1 VVDHPEP
8 VVPWDRGA
16 SSVSAGRVENH
27 HHDPL
32 RQSASPQRNHIR
44 RDEDEFRAAR
54 FAMRMS
60 LAVGVVM
67 LLGKTVAYYVTGSAA
82 ILSDFAESVVHVIA
96 VAFAAFSL
104 RLSTKAAVPTFLY
117 GYERITFF
125 SAGFEGAM
133 VIVAAVWILIE
144 AVEKWIMGLELEHL
158 GSGVLLLLGA
168 GMLSACLGWY
178 LLRVGKRSH
187 SLILE
192 ADGKHVLTDSFTSFG
207 VVAGLGLVMLTGW
220 KPFDPLVAIAVA
232 ANILWSGG
240 RLAWRSAAGLLDYS
254 DPETGRQIRGKLDR
268 ICGEL
273 GVDYHGVR
281 YRTTGY
287 RQIIE
292 VHLLFPHATNVGEAH
307 RLATALEER
316 LPAEL
321 GMPAE
326 VVTHLESLEHH
337 EHVHS
342 VKHYTGRP
350 NWRLTLVVGCESLPW
365 PELKPEANSF
375 ILRDSW
381 PSVANVAFAVYILN
395 MDDET
400 KQAFQALNKQ
410 LGAMETRLSERIFD
424 TETKLLSAFRDWSQ
438 AIEVRMRTLPLLD
451 QRVGL
456 LEERISVVER
466 KLLEKGM

>member
-1 VVDHPEP
+1 MSDTT
-8 VVPWDRGA
+8 A
-16 SSVSAGRVENH
+16 SSLPKPAIVQRDDVE
-27 HHDPL
+27 L
-32 RQSASPQRNHIR
+32 
-44 RDEDEFRAAR
+44 RAAQ

-67 LLGKTVAYYVTGSAA
+67 LLGKTTAYYMTGSAA

-104 RLSTKAAVPTFLY
+104 RLSIKPAAPTFLY
-117 GYERITFF
+117 GYERISFF

-133 VIVAAVWILIE
+133 IIVAAIWILVE
-144 AVEKWIMGLELEHL
+144 AVEKWLAGLPLEHL

-168 GMLSACLGWY
+168 GILNLWLGWY

-240 RLAWRSAAGLLDYS
+240 RLAWRSAVGLLDYS
-254 DPETGRQIRGKLDR
+254 DPETGKLIRERLDA
-268 ICGEL
+268 ICSEL
-273 GVDYHGVR
+273 GVNYHGVR

-292 VHLLFPHATNVGEAH
+292 VHLLFPLATPVGEAH

-316 LPAEL
+316 LPVEL
-321 GMPAE
+321 GKPAE
-326 VVTHLESLEHH
+326 VITHLESLEDH
-337 EHVHS
+337 EDVHS
-342 VKHYTGRP
+342 VEHYTG
-350 NWRLTLVVGCESLPW
+350 
-365 PELKPEANSF
+365 KPE
-375 ILRDSW
+375 
-381 PSVANVAFAVYILN
+381 
-395 MDDET
+395 
-400 KQAFQALNKQ
+400 
-410 LGAMETRLSERIFD
+410 
-424 TETKLLSAFRDWSQ
+424 
-438 AIEVRMRTLPLLD
+438 
-451 QRVGL
+451 
-456 LEERISVVER
+456 
-466 KLLEKGM
+466 